1 MGQMMFLLVLLS
13 GVSFMA
19 GIDTATSYTTLP
31 DYEMAVGIC
40 VNNDG
45 VDFMSINSSF
55 SKEDYMEL
63 VTCINGA
70 EFKLEPPS
78 NY

>member
-19 GIDTATSYTTLP
+19 GIDTTTVYTTLP
-31 DYEMAVGIC
+31 DYEMAVGLC
-40 VNNDG
+40 VDNDG
-45 VDFMSINSSF
+45 VDFMSINSSVT
-55 SKEDYMEL
+55 KEDYMDL

-70 EFKLEPPS
+70 EFKLAPPS
-78 NY
+78 DY